1 MSNDKV
7 GQQMTEGME
16 SDTDKP
22 PPKKRGRKPLTEEQ
36 KAERLAAKKQK
47 AESQR
52 VPPSLKVSF
61 VCRDDDDV
69 QTRAS
74 HPPAKDVMNPA
85 EVISLLNST
94 QGGGESSAP
103 IPSRIGDWARA
114 SASVNPTG
122 GVTPGKASQI
132 MEESD
137 DDEEAQILSRP
148 RPTVLE
154 MSEQAIVTLMGAHT
168 DQNSWP
174 ESTSICCWN
183 CCHPFQGVPIPA
195 TSKID
200 SRRSGKLTKCHGV
213 FCSFNCS
220 KRYILDKSTHGAWEA
235 SSLLSLLYKKIVGHH
250 APIKTAPPRICLA
263 MFGGNMSIEEYR
275 TGFIT
280 LPATESMY
288 DEQTRTKHVELLQ
301 DNCIPSFNRVLI
313 QKTSGGIR
321 SAVNPIDEIPKHERK
336 KVLRSTVLHKSM
348 NMSIS

>member
-1 MSNDKV
+1 MSNVKTS
-7 GQQMTEGME
+7 QQMTDNMDSG
-16 SDTDKP
+16 TDKP
-22 PPKKRGRKPLTEEQ
+22 APKKRGRKPLTEEQ
-36 KAERLAAKKQK
+36 RAERLAAKKQK
-47 AESQR
+47 VESQR

-61 VCRDDDDV
+61 ICRDDDDA

-74 HPPAKDVMNPA
+74 HTPAKEVMNPA

-122 GVTPGKASQI
+122 GVTQGDVSQI

-148 RPTVLE
+148 RPNVLE
-154 MSEQAIVTLMGAHT
+154 MSRQAIVTLMGAHT
-168 DQNSWP
+168 DQHSWP

-183 CCHPFQGVPIPA
+183 CCHSFQGVPIPA
-195 TSKID
+195 TSRLD
-200 SRRSGKLTKCHGV
+200 SHRSGKFTKCHGV

-220 KRYILDKSTHGAWEA
+220 KRYILDKYTHSAWEA
-235 SSLLSLLYKKIVGHH
+235 ASLLSLLHQKIVGNHT
-250 APIKTAPPRICLA
+250 PIKIAPPRICLS

-275 TGFIT
+275 AGFIT

-288 DEQTRTKHVELLQ
+288 EEQTRTRYVEMLQ

-321 SAVNPIDEIPKHERK
+321 SAVDPTDDIPKHERK
-336 KVLRSTVLHKSM
+336 KVLRSTALHKSM